1 MARLFFA
8 LWPANAARDE
18 LARLARRVAAEG
30 GGRAVPAQKIHLTL
44 AFLGEVS
51 DPQARLA
58 AGIAATLKAAPFVIS
73 VDRIGS
79 FGRSGVA
86 WAGMSN
92 PPEALL
98 GLAHDL
104 AQGLRQGGFRTER
117 RAFAAHLTLARSMR
131 GKLAAALAPV
141 LRWESKGFSL
151 VASDLRTGRY
161 AEIEAW
167 PLEGGAR

>member
-8 LWPANAARDE
+8 LWPASAARDE
-18 LARLARRVAAEG
+18 LAALGERLAAEA

-51 DPQARLA
+51 EAKARLA
-58 AGIAATLKAAPFVIS
+58 AGVAATLKSAPFVIS

-79 FGRSGVA
+79 FERSGVA
-86 WAGMSN
+86 WAGMSS

-98 GLAHDL
+98 GLARDL
-104 AQGLRQGGFRTER
+104 AQGLRLGGFRIER
-117 RAFAAHLTLARSMR
+117 RAFAAHFTLARR
-131 GKLAAALAPV
+131 VRVKLDREVVPA
-141 LRWESKGFSL
+141 LRWEAKGFSL
-151 VASDLRTGRY
+151 VASDLRTGCY
-161 AEIEAW
+161 EQIGAW